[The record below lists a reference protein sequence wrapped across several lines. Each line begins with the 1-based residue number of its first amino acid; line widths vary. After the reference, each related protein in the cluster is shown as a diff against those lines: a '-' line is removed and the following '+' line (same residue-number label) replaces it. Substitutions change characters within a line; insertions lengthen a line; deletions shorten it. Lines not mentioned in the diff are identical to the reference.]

1 MNYAWEAVL
10 QAEKNK
16 GDRNKLRFV
25 EASTPSP
32 YMEVSVLNL
41 NQESPEDDR
50 VEINPLYRL
59 ADVFGT
65 LFDRNIAGMEQ
76 TREQLFDI
84 CLHYLVQLDLREG
97 LSKEDFYCRLASDDI
112 KEGRYGARTAY
123 QFTLFEK
130 AEQKRIVRS
139 YLQLLKTGNYL
150 EEFRRILT
158 QLYPYVCIYEN
169 NETAY
174 ELLIY
179 LGIKETETERERVAF
194 LREMFLPIQENV
206 HWFYEHHFGIIG
218 VDETMALDE
227 MVIF

>member
-10 QAEKNK
+10 QAEKNM

-32 YMEVSVLNL
+32 YMEVSVLDL

-50 VEINPLYRL
+50 VEINPHYRL
-59 ADVFGT
+59 GDVFGT
-65 LFDRNIAGMEQ
+65 LFDRNVTGMEQ

-97 LSKEDFYCRLASDDI
+97 LSKEDYYSKLASDDI
-112 KEGRYGARTAY
+112 KDGKYGARTARR
-123 QFTLFEK
+123 FTLFGN
-130 AEQKRIVRS
+130 AEQKKIVRS
-139 YLQLLKTGNYL
+139 YLQLLKTGNYQ
-150 EEFRRILT
+150 EEFKRILAL
-158 QLYPYVCIYEN
+158 LYPHAYIYEN

-179 LGIKETETERERVAF
+179 LGVKETETERERVSL

-218 VDETMALDE
+218 MDETMALDE